1 MEKKSVFIV
10 ARIRV
15 DVMVPRKEPLEST
28 IQIAVMDFIR
38 AIKLDH
44 ITWHTPNGGRMPA
57 HRGDRLR
64 RLGVLAGVSDLIIA
78 RQSRGYGCLFL
89 ELKSV
94 KGRLSPAQKDFGN
107 NMMAENQCYQ
117 VAHSIDE
124 AIDIIKWYLQL

>member
-1 MEKKSVFIV
+1 VEKKSVFIV

-57 HRGDRLR
+57 HRGEKLR
-64 RLGVLAGVSDLIIA
+64 RLGVLAGVSDIFMA
-78 RQSRGYGCLFL
+78 RASRQYHGLAL
-89 ELKSV
+89 ELKTT
-94 KGRLSPAQKDFGN
+94 KGRLS
-107 NMMAENQCYQ
+107 ENQKSFLNNLLQEGYCSRK
-117 VAHSIDE
+117 AHSIDE
-124 AIDIIKWYLQL
+124 AIDTIKWYLQL